1 MSETAALR
9 PDRPVGES
17 LRAIA
22 SGILSEMHAVLADP
36 GKDSATAIHDFRKG
50 MKRWRSLL
58 RLLEPHLGDAATQL
72 RRDGGDLARALTS
85 ARDLTTSLDALDDLV
100 ASRILPSA
108 HLSDRSLG
116 TVRTRLEKMR
126 ASSERK
132 VWDESTRQ
140 RILDYITA
148 ASYQLTLWDFSL
160 FSFLDVAKGL
170 AQTYRRARNAIPEDW
185 DVVTAED
192 LHDLRRRVVVHRY
205 QMEIV
210 EPAWPRLGRI
220 WVEEAQRL
228 RNRLGKYQDLA
239 TLAGLTAPHQPLAP
253 WRSRL
258 TPAIERQ
265 QRDYAKSA
273 SRVAARLFAE
283 PPKAFRRRIEA
294 LWIAQ
299 AEEDEA
305 AAADKDAPAS

>member
-1 MSETAALR
+1 
-9 PDRPVGES
+9 
-17 LRAIA
+17 
-22 SGILSEMHAVLADP
+22 
-36 GKDSATAIHDFRKG
+36 
-50 MKRWRSLL
+50 
-58 RLLEPHLGDAATQL
+58 
-72 RRDGGDLARALTS
+72 
-85 ARDLTTSLDALDDLV
+85 
-100 ASRILPSA
+100 
-108 HLSDRSLG
+108 LSDRSLG

-185 DVVTAED
+185 DAVTAED